1 MSRPTSIRS
10 ASRTEARAASCS
22 SCRRRRGAMACVR
35 SSIPRRT
42 SAAAS
47 ATSAIC
53 SACSTTTSRARSG
66 FGDDD
71 VREARPYG
79 LLRPAVRP
87 GDVVR
92 RQPQREAEGR
102 LHGEG
107 RRSARGGRVA
117 GHALSRNQL
126 AYNPGGMPE
135 NRPAVAPPFD
145 QGVFLLHYNRGREAF
160 QEGRYAEARRELEQ
174 AQRMR
179 PDDSDVLNLLGLVY
193 FKTNAFPEA
202 EVIYRRLVR
211 ENANVFILHSNLGL
225 ILFKQG
231 KLDEAEQYLLRA
243 VELRPNYA
251 KSHLYLGLLYRQR
264 KKFGLALEHLRFAGA
279 DKVVREV
286 ETEMQ
291 HMASTQTKPSPA
303 IRDMPPP
310 SPKPSQA
317 GVTTQKII
325 PVDPRLLTQ
334 PGKVRKPETN
344 PQTAAVP
351 APPVDLA
358 AVTAARK
365 LQEAVDET
373 QHAEEKRLDL
383 ERKIE
388 GASKTFALHENGFLE
403 INFARSAT
411 VKRGTVSSYS
421 GNLKFLAESG
431 LVGTTAQTMV
441 KAVGQGKIFLYE
453 KGRKTFLLDLN
464 EEFIYVEG
472 SNPPAAKATVA
483 SRVEPIYDSAYQRK
497 IDTVKIF
504 GKGSLAI
511 STSIEPLTLRVTKE
525 YPLSISSNALVAW
538 TGNLIAAVM
547 DDQSLD
553 NVMIASGDRAGF
565 KIRFEGDGV
574 VVSEQ

>member
-1 MSRPTSIRS
+1 
-10 ASRTEARAASCS
+10 
-22 SCRRRRGAMACVR
+22 
-35 SSIPRRT
+35 
-42 SAAAS
+42 
-47 ATSAIC
+47 
-53 SACSTTTSRARSG
+53 
-66 FGDDD
+66 
-71 VREARPYG
+71 
-79 LLRPAVRP
+79 
-87 GDVVR
+87 
-92 RQPQREAEGR
+92 
-102 LHGEG
+102 
-107 RRSARGGRVA
+107 
-117 GHALSRNQL
+117 
-126 AYNPGGMPE
+126 
-135 NRPAVAPPFD
+135 
-145 QGVFLLHYNRGREAF
+145 
-160 QEGRYAEARRELEQ
+160 
-174 AQRMR
+174 
-179 PDDSDVLNLLGLVY
+179 
-193 FKTNAFPEA
+193 
-202 EVIYRRLVR
+202 VR

-264 KKFGLALEHLRFAGA
+264 KKFGLSLEHLRFAGA
-279 DKVVREV
+279 DKLVREV
-286 ETEMQ
+286 EGEMQ
-291 HMASTQTKPSPA
+291 NLSNLQTKPSPA
-303 IRDMPPP
+303 IRDTLPPP
-310 SPKPSQA
+310 ASKSA
-317 GVTTQKII
+317 TTQKIV
-325 PVDPRLLTQ
+325 PVRIETPMTTQ
-334 PGKVRKPETN
+334 PGKVT
-344 PQTAAVP
+344 
-351 APPVDLA
+351 APPFDLA

-365 LQEAVDET
+365 LQDAVDEP
-373 QHAEEKRLDL
+373 QHLEEKRLDL

-403 INFARSAT
+403 INFARSAY

-431 LVGTTAQTMV
+431 LVGTTARTMV
-441 KAVGQGKIFLYE
+441 KAAGQGKIFLYE

-472 SNPPAAKATVA
+472 RNLLALEDTLTY
-483 SRVEPIYDSAYQRK
+483 RVEPIYDSAYQRK

-553 NVMIASGDRAGF
+553 NVMIESGDKAGF